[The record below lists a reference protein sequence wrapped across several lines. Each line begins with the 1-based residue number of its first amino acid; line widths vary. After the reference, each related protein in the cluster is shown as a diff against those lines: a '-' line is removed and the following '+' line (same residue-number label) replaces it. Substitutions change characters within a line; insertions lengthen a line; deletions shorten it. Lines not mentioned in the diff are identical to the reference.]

1 MFLRVVCVKKDY
13 YEILGV
19 GRNAPQEDIKKA
31 FRQLARKYHPDVNRE
46 SGAEEK
52 FKDINEAFQ
61 ILSDP
66 EKRAQYDRLG
76 AEGAGS
82 AGFGAA
88 GFEEFFSGFG
98 FEDIFGGFRERAAL
112 RYDLE
117 IALEDAF
124 RGTSVN
130 IEIPILSGCGSCGG
144 TGAKDG
150 ALKICADCGGT
161 GSIRKMQGSVFAR
174 IFNIGMC
181 GKCMGKGKVAA
192 KPCGACKGR
201 GKIRESK
208 KAEIEI
214 PKGIEDGQALRIDC
228 GGEDLYVVVRIKEH
242 EIFDREGADLFCKTT
257 VDLGAAILGGEVEVP
272 AISGKAKLKVPAG
285 TQSHTVFRL
294 RGQGMPSPRGRGDL
308 LVKIAVRTPERL
320 SEKQKQALKEILA
333 GNSSETGKGFFERL
347 KEHIQ

>member
-1 MFLRVVCVKKDY
+1 MLLRVVYVKKDY

-19 GRNAPQEDIKKA
+19 DRGAPHEEIKKA

-66 EKRAQYDRLG
+66 EKRAQYDNFG
-76 AEGAGS
+76 TEG
-82 AGFGAA
+82 A

-98 FEDIFGGFRERAAL
+98 FDDIFGGFRERAAL
-112 RYDLE
+112 RYDME

-124 RGTSVN
+124 HGNTIN
-130 IEIPILSGCGSCGG
+130 IEIPILSDCGSCGG

-150 ALKICADCGGT
+150 VLKICAGCGGT
-161 GSIRKMQGSVFAR
+161 GSIRKMQGIAFAR

-181 GKCMGKGKVAA
+181 GKCRGKGKVAA
-192 KPCGACKGR
+192 KPCSACKGC

-208 KAEIEI
+208 KVEIEI
-214 PKGIEDGQALRIDC
+214 PKGVEDGQALRIDC
-228 GGEDLYVVVRIKEH
+228 GDEDLYVAVRIKEH

-257 VDLGAAILGGEVEVP
+257 VDLGTAILGGDVEVP

-308 LVKIAVRTPERL
+308 LVKIAVRTPENL

-333 GNSSETGKGFFERL
+333 GNNSETGKGFFERL
-347 KEHIQ
+347 KEHMQ